1 MYIMCIKNR
10 KKIEKALAGLL
21 NEMIAQEMIDEDK
34 KETIEQLEA
43 AREYEL
49 RQICEEIAE
58 RYSLI
63 KKPL

>member
-1 MYIMCIKNR
+1 MCIKDR

-21 NEMIAQEMIDEDK
+21 NEMIAQGMIDENK

-43 AREYEL
+43 TREYEL

-58 RYSLI
+58 QYLSI

>member
-21 NEMIAQEMIDEDK
+21 NEMIAQGMIDENK

-49 RQICEEIAE
+49 R
-58 RYSLI
+58 
-63 KKPL
+63 

>member
-1 MYIMCIKNR
+1 MCIKDR

-21 NEMIAQEMIDEDK
+21 NEMITQGMIDENK

-49 RQICEEIAE
+49 RQISEEIAE
-58 RYSLI
+58 QYLLI

>member
-10 KKIEKALAGLL
+10 KKIEKALAVLL

-58 RYSLI
+58 QYLLI
-63 KKPL
+63 KKPI